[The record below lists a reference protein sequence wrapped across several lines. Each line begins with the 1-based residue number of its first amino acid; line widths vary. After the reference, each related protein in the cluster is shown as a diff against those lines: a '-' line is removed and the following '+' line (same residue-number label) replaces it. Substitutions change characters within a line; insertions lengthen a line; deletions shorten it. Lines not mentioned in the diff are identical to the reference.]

1 MVALG
6 KMSQCKYIVSYFLQS
21 LSMGA
26 SEMAQHEKVFAT
38 KPDDLNSIQET
49 HTLEVENKIL

>member
-1 MVALG
+1 
-6 KMSQCKYIVSYFLQS
+6 
-21 LSMGA
+21 
-26 SEMAQHEKVFAT
+26 MAQHEKVFAT